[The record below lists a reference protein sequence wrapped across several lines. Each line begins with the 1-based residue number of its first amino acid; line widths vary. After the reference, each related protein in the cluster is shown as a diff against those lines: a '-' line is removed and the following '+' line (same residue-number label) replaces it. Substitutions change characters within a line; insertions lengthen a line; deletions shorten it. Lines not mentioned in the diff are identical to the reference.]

1 MLRSISDV
9 GSCASLSAAI
19 ESFVGNELD
28 GLHATAIAH
37 QTSDGHIQLEFA
49 AEDDIDLQTPHSEAS
64 HHDVDPPN
72 SPSQSPPSKKSS
84 TDDSGDELLLMPPLM
99 NICILIVGT
108 RGDVQPFLAIA
119 LRLQEDG
126 HRVRLATHA
135 VYRDFVMGH
144 GIEFY
149 PLGGDPKELAAYMV
163 MTGGHL
169 IPTNI
174 KTLTEHVPR
183 NMQMINEIVFST
195 WPAVSEP
202 DPDGGGPG
210 VPGQP
215 FRAQAIIANPVS
227 YGHVH
232 VAERLGVPLHIMFPQ
247 PWVPTM
253 AFPHPLSNLA
263 YTGKWQKKNY
273 LSYKLVDMIMWQG
286 TEGIINEF
294 RTEVLKLH
302 PIRNGDSGSEL
313 LLDLN
318 IPHSFMWSPR
328 LVPKPADW
336 GDLYNVIGTV
346 TLKGPAT
353 DYSPSHEL
361 EEFLGNDGGPIFVGF
376 GSMVLA
382 DPLVTTKMIIE
393 AAKEAG
399 VRVLIQSSWS
409 DMKGDLEIPSNIF
422 FIGNCP
428 HDWLM
433 PRVSAVVHHGG
444 AGTTAAGLLAGKPTF
459 IVPFF
464 GDQPFWGQAVVSAK
478 VGVAPC
484 PILQLTTEI
493 LRKAFVELGNPDL
506 RRHAEAL
513 KDLMLEEDGAEEAVR
528 SFYHHIPTQAMWCDL
543 DHQRVAMQWSI
554 NDRIKLCDR
563 CAFIVRERPENT
575 KKKFVRYHCVDYSA
589 RGPSSLLTGVATG
602 AIVFAHELTGGV
614 TGVLL
619 QPAKG
624 LIYGG
629 VVGAVK
635 GAVVGVYYLIVRP
648 VHGAMLFADRAAAG
662 RKNAKRE
669 EGHRKLNSVFDRHIM
684 AAIGVQNGLADTF
697 CLAMSPNAVDTV
709 VFARRKDRKKM
720 LRRMK
725 LSVRHRY
732 CARYEA
738 IVEAQ
743 SFESYH
749 EPIVYSGSTP
759 EKHTKTIS
767 SAVQPLLEDTNDSND
782 NAMTVNLGDALISKP
797 DTPNVELD
805 IKPAI
810 TLYSTRLTSAGTV
823 KMKLGIPTESSNAI
837 NFSIIAEWE
846 VYASY
851 QRDQMDYG
859 ELNLIQQG
867 TKMNKRPKSPKNLK
881 SLNSRIPAMNVC
893 LATIGTWD
901 NGVKQFVAIGIKL
914 KEQGHRVR
922 VATNERFRTEIMAR
936 GLEFYPL
943 AGAPESIQGFAKFVY
958 ESQNAARA
966 ALPGR
971 LGTGAIQAF
980 KELVYSL
987 WPAAYGSDPHGGG
1000 TNIPGEH
1007 FRADSLLWHPL
1018 LLGHVHIAER
1028 LGIPL
1033 QCACLEPLSPTYLFP
1048 HPLSSIEDLEPT
1060 IMTLCQSNLLTY
1072 GIVDTTIWYGS
1083 IAEVLTQFR
1092 AYIGLKKRCTLPDPL
1107 VRWEVPHIYLWN
1119 SALLPKPLDWGIELS
1134 VVGHVTLG
1142 TYTGL
1147 SRRKRKQREKENR
1160 RFKWPSALSKFA
1172 FQASTPPIIYFGV
1185 SARTMS
1191 SVDLDELLRKVD
1203 AAAAFPDLQIRILF
1217 QSREVG
1223 DKQRIRYQSAN
1234 VLEIPSDIPYAKIF
1248 QEEAVAGVIHW
1259 GEPDIVAESLSAGK
1273 PVGICGTH
1281 SHQQFMASVCE
1292 QAEVGLPRIDL
1303 KLSSVESLAL
1313 YFKNLLEPVIRGKA
1327 KAMATTFDPEK
1338 PVCDVVRAFYANLPW
1353 EAMRCD
1359 VDPSKLA
1366 RVFDPRHNI
1375 KLSLQAYVAI
1385 RDKIKVFVPYKP
1397 LRYGGSH
1404 PPSFSIRDNTVETPN
1419 DAKPRRLHDGVPQ
1432 ALELLEIQGTALGG
1446 RSLSCSSVLSNPG
1459 SLVATPEQIEMF
1471 WSSAEE
1477 EAVVRKATNVAYER
1491 LVKKPEHK
1499 TKREAVLRFF
1509 GFKKATQRRE
1519 VEQLTCVE

>member
-1 MLRSISDV
+1 
-9 GSCASLSAAI
+9 
-19 ESFVGNELD
+19 
-28 GLHATAIAH
+28 
-37 QTSDGHIQLEFA
+37 
-49 AEDDIDLQTPHSEAS
+49 
-64 HHDVDPPN
+64 
-72 SPSQSPPSKKSS
+72 
-84 TDDSGDELLLMPPLM
+84 M

-108 RGDVQPFLAIA
+108 RGDVQPFVAIA

-163 MTGGHL
+163 KTGGHL
-169 IPTNI
+169 IPTKI
-174 KTLTEHVPR
+174 KTITEHVPR

-195 WPAVSEP
+195 WPAVSEA

-263 YTGKWQKKNY
+263 YTGKWQKRNY

-318 IPHSFMWSPR
+318 IPHSFMWSPK

-346 TLKGPAT
+346 TLKGPESV
-353 DYSPSHEL
+353 YSPSPEL
-361 EEFLGNDGGPIFVGF
+361 EAFLGNDGGPIFVGF

-382 DPLVTTKMIIE
+382 DPLATTKMIIE
-393 AAKEAG
+393 AATQAN

-409 DMKGDLEIPSNIF
+409 DMAGDLEIPSNVF

-464 GDQPFWGQAVVSAK
+464 GDQPFWGQAIVSAR
-478 VGVAPC
+478 VGVPPC
-484 PILQLTTEI
+484 PIAQLTTEI
-493 LRKAFVELGNPDL
+493 LCKAFVDLQNLEL
-506 RRHAEAL
+506 RKRAEVL
-513 KDLMLEEDGAEEAVR
+513 GELMMEEDGAEEAVR
-528 SFYHHIPTQAMWCDL
+528 SFYHHIPTQEMWCDL
-543 DHQRVAMQWSI
+543 DHQRVATQWSVQ
-554 NDRIKLCDR
+554 DRIKLCDR
-563 CAFIVRERPENT
+563 CAFVVRERPEND

-589 RGPSSLLTGVATG
+589 RGPSSLLKGVATG
-602 AIVFAHELTGGV
+602 AIVFAHELTGGL

-635 GAVVGVYYLIVRP
+635 GAVAGVYYLLWRP
-648 VHGAMLFADRAAAG
+648 VHGAVLFADRAVAG

-669 EGHRKLNSVFDRHIM
+669 EGHRKMNSVFDRHIM
-684 AAIGVQNGLADTF
+684 AAFGVQNGLADTF
-697 CLAMSPNAVDTV
+697 CLAMSPNAVDIV
-709 VFARRKDRKKM
+709 IFARRKDRKKM

-725 LSVRHRY
+725 HSVRHRY

-738 IVEAQ
+738 IPV
-743 SFESYH
+743 
-749 EPIVYSGSTP
+749 
-759 EKHTKTIS
+759 
-767 SAVQPLLEDTNDSND
+767 
-782 NAMTVNLGDALISKP
+782 
-797 DTPNVELD
+797 
-805 IKPAI
+805 I
-810 TLYSTRLTSAGTV
+810 TLYSARLTSAGTV
-823 KMKLGIPTESSNAI
+823 KMALGISSDSSNAVD
-837 NFSIIAEWE
+837 FSIIAEWE
-846 VYASY
+846 AYASY
-851 QRDQMDYG
+851 QRGKIEYADSIT
-859 ELNLIQQG
+859 LN
-867 TKMNKRPKSPKNLK
+867 NVNNRRPKSPK
-881 SLNSRIPAMNVC
+881 SSNSKIPVMNVS
-893 LATIGTWD
+893 LAAIGTWD

-922 VATNERFRTEIMAR
+922 VAANERFRTEIMAR

-943 AGAPESIQGFAKFVY
+943 AGAPDSIQDFAKFVY
-958 ESQNAARA
+958 DSQNAARA
-966 ALPGR
+966 AVPGR
-971 LGTGAIQAF
+971 LGAGAIQAF
-980 KELVYSL
+980 KELMYSL
-987 WPAAYGSDPHGGG
+987 WPAAYGSDPHGSG
-1000 TNIPGEH
+1000 TNISGVH
-1007 FRADSLLWHPL
+1007 FRADALLWHPL
-1018 LLGHVHIAER
+1018 LLGHVHVAER

-1033 QCACLEPLSPTYLFP
+1033 QCASLEPLSPTYYFP
-1048 HPLSSIEDLEPT
+1048 HPLSSITGLDST
-1060 IMTLCQSNLLTY
+1060 IMTLCQSNSLTY
-1072 GIVDTTIWYGS
+1072 GIVDTTIWHGS

-1092 AYIGLKKRCTLPDPL
+1092 AFIGLKKRCDVPDPL

-1119 SALLPKPLDWGIELS
+1119 PALLPKPLDWGAELS
-1134 VVGHVTLG
+1134 VVGHVTL
-1142 TYTGL
+1142 YINAGL
-1147 SRRKRKQREKENR
+1147 SRRKRKKREKEIK
-1160 RFKWPSALSKFA
+1160 RFKWSSSLTEFA
-1172 FQASTPPIIYFGV
+1172 FQTSTPPVIYFGV
-1185 SARTMS
+1185 STRAMPFGA
-1191 SVDLDELLRKVD
+1191 LDELLQKVE
-1203 AAAAFPDLQIRILF
+1203 AAASRQQVRIIF
-1217 QSREVG
+1217 QTREVG
-1223 DKQRIRYQSAN
+1223 DKQRALFQSAN
-1234 VLEIPSDIPYAKIF
+1234 VLEIASDLPYARLF
-1248 QEEAVAGVIHW
+1248 QEEAVVGVIHW
-1259 GEPDIVAESLSAGK
+1259 GEPDVVAESLSAGK
-1273 PVGICGTH
+1273 PIGICGAH
-1281 SHQQFMASVCE
+1281 SYQRLIACLCE
-1292 QAEVGLPRIDL
+1292 QAHVGLPLIDWNTCTVET
-1303 KLSSVESLAL
+1303 LSAN
-1313 YFKNLLEPVIRGKA
+1313 FQNLLSP
-1327 KAMATTFDPEK
+1327 
-1338 PVCDVVRAFYANLPW
+1338 AFYANLPW
-1353 EAMRCD
+1353 DAMRCD

-1366 RVFDPRHNI
+1366 RVFDPRNKL

-1397 LRYGGSH
+1397 LRYGGNH
-1404 PPSFSIRDNTVETPN
+1404 PPTFSIHDNVGEAQRDL
-1419 DAKPRRLHDGVPQ
+1419 KPTRQHDGVPQ
-1432 ALELLEIQGTALGG
+1432 ALELLEIQGYALGG

-1471 WSSAEE
+1471 WNSAEE
-1477 EAVVRKATNVAYER
+1477 EAAVRRGTNVAYER
-1491 LVKKPEHK
+1491 LVKKLPIK
-1499 TKREAVLRFF
+1499 SKREAVMRFF
-1509 GFKKATQRRE
+1509 GFRKAAQRRE
-1519 VEQLTCVE
+1519 AEQLTLVE